1 MSVPRGRAF
10 PFGNLVWPSTAGV
23 HPVHLTFFEI
33 KPQKSAPPVAG
44 RFAKAVK
51 TVQALASP
59 GGEIALGHAL
69 LFDKPCSNHRVM
81 SPSLCGSDPYPC
93 GSLTYRTHYAVV
105 ILNISETPGFVN
117 PGFVNFLQTVPQ
129 PSNAAIS
136 ARNCRPYRSALL
148 APTPLTAWKAR
159 RSAGRVRAISRR
171 VLSVNTT

>member
-1 MSVPRGRAF
+1 MRQEAGQSAPSGQDGPLVGAGPAGTRLPYWTFCLAF
-10 PFGNLVWPSTAGV
+10 DCRCPSCSP
-23 HPVHLTFFEI
+23 HFFEI

-44 RFAKAVK
+44 RSAKAVE

-93 GSLTYRTHYAVV
+93 GSLTYRTQYAVV

-117 PGFVNFLQTVPQ
+117 PGFVNFLQTAPQ

-136 ARNCRPYRSALL
+136 AKNCRPYRSALL
-148 APTPLTAWKAR
+148 APTPLTA
-159 RSAGRVRAISRR
+159 
-171 VLSVNTT
+171 